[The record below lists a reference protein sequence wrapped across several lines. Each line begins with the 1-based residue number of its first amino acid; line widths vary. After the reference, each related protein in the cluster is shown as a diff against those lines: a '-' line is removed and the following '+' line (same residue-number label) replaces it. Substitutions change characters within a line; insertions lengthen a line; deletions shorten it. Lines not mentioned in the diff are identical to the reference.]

1 MRREA
6 EEWHGAMGGQR
17 PWAASDVTNV
27 YNVRDKSVDHERLIL
42 LPPATPLLAAALL
55 TPPCASPWTAG
66 VQRCR
71 PLDWTG
77 LFAAHAGRPELDVRP
92 RRRRGRALCVPGL
105 RSAGINQNVGGT
117 GAQCVKSSSCGGFF
131 DSIAFLFRNMLSH
144 SQTLPK
150 GGHQHWFLGHDADF
164 VVVTYE
170 FLQFQF

>member
-1 MRREA
+1 
-6 EEWHGAMGGQR
+6 MGGQR

-42 LPPATPLLAAALL
+42 LTPATPLLAAALL

-105 RSAGINQNVGGT
+105 RSVGINQNVGGT
-117 GAQCVKSSSCGGFF
+117 VAQCVKSKVSSCGVCTL
-131 DSIAFLFRNMLSH
+131 AAWMHLSH
-144 SQTLPK
+144 SSGGAACSGALRFNSFSCDSRLRFCVTASIQSKRK
-150 GGHQHWFLGHDADF
+150 GF
-164 VVVTYE
+164 
-170 FLQFQF
+170 